1 MRKSLYAVVLT
12 IIFATITA
20 IPSFASDGT
29 SSFNVTNFLI
39 YGIIAGVIAVGIT
52 VSVVVYN
59 YKKKLQSEK
68 YPLNKY
74 ANLDLTDRQDI
85 FTGSFVTSRRINRN
99 KK

>member
-1 MRKSLYAVVLT
+1 MKRSLYKVLLTLIIAV
-12 IIFATITA
+12 ITA
-20 IPSFASDGT
+20 IPSFASDGNGGF
-29 SSFNVTNFLI
+29 SFTNFLI
-39 YGIIAGVIAVGIT
+39 YGITAGVVAVGIT
-52 VSVVVYN
+52 VAVVVYN

-85 FTGSFVTSRRINRN
+85 FTGSFITRRRINRN